1 MTTQNKKQLTV
12 QRNPQGQI
20 YSPVRAKWLF
30 ETPEER
36 VRQEWLCVLVNEYGY
51 ALDQMAEEL
60 DLTGRGSAQAR
71 ADLVIWRS
79 KADKVKGKTPLLVVE
94 YKSDNIT
101 ISAADYGQGEMYARL
116 CEAPFFVTHNN
127 KETRFYAWLNGRRLE
142 TDATPNCGSR
152 SHTGCRRCNCK
163 TAPICRRK
171 ASTMPACARWN
182 SA

>member
-12 QRNPQGQI
+12 QRNPRGQI
-20 YSPVRAKWLF
+20 YSPVRPEWLF

-36 VRQEWLCVLVNEYGY
+36 VRQEWLCVLVNGT
-51 ALDQMAEEL
+51 ATRWTRWPKNS

-101 ISAADYGQGEMYARL
+101 ISAADYGQGGDIARL
-116 CEAPFFVTHNN
+116 CEAPFFVTHND
-127 KETRFYAWLNGRRLE
+127 KETRFWRVRKDRVPGYLRR
-142 TDATPNCGSR
+142 DRVHSP
-152 SHTGCRRCNCK
+152 CRRH
-163 TAPICRRK
+163 RR
-171 ASTMPACARWN
+171 ANQRRPGAAREVF
-182 SA
+182 A